1 MKSINTFILG
11 LLLSLISSSSIIAQ
25 QGESQLAVVDGKKL
39 SYRTFNLEKRKA
51 GEPVLVFETG
61 LGGGTF
67 DPLLGFFP
75 GTVSGIQY
83 ERNGIGQSEQDSR
96 VVSDTQVVER
106 LHALLQTLAVKPPYL
121 LVGHSIGGAYIRLFA
136 AKYPDE
142 VCGLVFSDPTDF
154 MLSADENKEAMIRS
168 KSATGYREVSAIS
181 IKSMSENQNF
191 RPGARYDAARALKAG
206 YFIGYGEL
214 PPLKSSIAATVIISY
229 NKNIEAPDEELNQK
243 LHLGIN
249 FKSWWK
255 EYDDL
260 RIQHYSELIKDNDRS
275 MIVLLPKY
283 SHRIYFQNPELVAKL
298 ILDNYRSHIK

>member
-121 LVGHSIGGAYIRLFA
+121 LVGIPLA
-136 AKYPDE
+136 E
-142 VCGLVFSDPTDF
+142 PT
-154 MLSADENKEAMIRS
+154 
-168 KSATGYREVSAIS
+168 
-181 IKSMSENQNF
+181 
-191 RPGARYDAARALKAG
+191 
-206 YFIGYGEL
+206 
-214 PPLKSSIAATVIISY
+214 
-229 NKNIEAPDEELNQK
+229 
-243 LHLGIN
+243 
-249 FKSWWK
+249 
-255 EYDDL
+255 
-260 RIQHYSELIKDNDRS
+260 
-275 MIVLLPKY
+275 
-283 SHRIYFQNPELVAKL
+283 
-298 ILDNYRSHIK
+298 